1 MKKWKQWKRGI
12 AAALAA
18 AMLFG
23 SIPASAEELFT
34 DGGAPALELEAGT
47 GESASAVPQS
57 DFQEGAQESGSFF
70 TDMPAAEE
78 PADTA
83 GETETAEPPA
93 AGPIE
98 EEPGTDVPPAASPTE
113 EGMEGGADTQPEGEA
128 SPGDPETVPSPDEG
142 FGDST
147 FIDGDVSDSFF
158 AGGDTPSGGEAGD
171 TAVADM
177 DGVGVPAEYPA
188 YDSLTI
194 AEILAM
200 DPEQAWAAT
209 ELLNAQGAA
218 AFALAAEEE
227 EEKTWSFDAY
237 YVGQD
242 DPYYVSK
249 TDDFT
254 LKYQMEFH
262 TDYDLKEPGDA
273 VIRIPRALLK
283 YRDRDGGDLIYPSD
297 IAVPEGGKNEDG
309 TYKRVDSRVTPFNYY
324 VETTDNVE
332 YLVFYNYK
340 PIQAGTN
347 AAWQVLYKNLD
358 AGKIVDGTTWSL
370 VPTVAVKKEEPKAC
384 HPLEGVV
391 HTDAV
396 LKSVTKDAFDIYG
409 KSYGPGLYTRSQV
422 ESVLGRKLSGWFAE
436 NFDDYVYVGWTV
448 SVDVDV
454 VQPVQLSFKDWP
466 PNDDTEGEL
475 VGIRCFANLNYYTKE
490 EAAEDKRKN
499 EGIRDIRVVTAYP
512 KYAVQP
518 GVQVDN
524 TFTVTMTKYDTREK
538 QEKSDDAYWTY
549 KAYHWIPTGHIYNA
563 WKYVKYRDN
572 KGKDDQLNSF
582 PGWLNLFEALKGET
596 EETASQYLDSFPFT
610 VETYVNGYKLT
621 HYTDSSLSN
630 LGERIPGSYYTVDT
644 RDGFY
649 DHDGNEI
656 NDPTIADRPITD
668 GYSLHAYSNT
678 DGNEGVEIPLTPADY
693 YLTDVTVERDDDS
706 YDVWEDW
713 YVEEPETD
721 DIDQDIRVY
730 GSYDGAN
737 WTENPIYTI
746 SWEAAQGGEEISLP
760 ESCLTDGNGQRLVA
774 VRTSYNSI
782 NYRSSCYLRF
792 RVQLR
797 HDSPAIQKLMEG
809 DSNENQ
815 AITVRNTSRSDFS
828 YVPGEENV
836 QTTEWGSLY
845 RSREAHISRVGKAAN
860 AFKTAKVSNDTIN
873 GRVLVDYNLTAW
885 LGYEVYSQTAV
896 NYLRSK
902 NMNGF
907 LFPDLKEGGK
917 EWVFYDL
924 LPYGMTLEPT
934 QPVTA
939 GRITDLDSREH
950 YQDYPQSWDKTGVT
964 VSVGP
969 EDITDS
975 WKGTGRTMVRFHLK
989 YSGTDP
995 TVYSRR
1001 KILGDDHPDKWMEEG
1016 MWMEGWGVSFRARY
1030 DWEDLS
1036 LMETEKNQCA
1046 FTTEN
1051 PNVPL
1056 LDVKGSVYANG
1067 KVPETGYD
1075 VFRQGIRDGEP
1086 GNPDIKNILYAQAG
1100 VSEDVAVAS
1109 TSTIKK
1115 LVRADE
1121 DLLNDYGTTA
1131 VVSPD
1136 GTYTYDVTV
1145 TSGATPTEDIVIYDR
1160 LEYAV
1165 VDRTAKDTMEFGGR
1179 DSLDQIWQGIFL
1191 GVDTTEL
1198 RSLGIDAKVYYS
1210 TNPEAARPRRTGIT
1224 GGNQDYATPDE
1235 AFGSGDWILAKDWTQ
1250 GLSEVRAV
1258 AVDICRTT
1266 EDKDYILPAMEAV
1279 GFKILMQ
1286 APSEAVDATP
1296 YTYNNPAFYSK
1307 PVNSNTPEMV
1317 VGNSVRVELTQEE
1330 GGLTV
1335 RKEFDENG
1343 QVPEE
1348 LLDQE
1353 FTFTI
1358 TYPALTEG
1366 GDCPPFAYQEYTL
1379 WKKDGDGNWKK
1390 EEGSLRTTD
1399 KDGSLTLHAGEE
1411 ARFEKVRGA
1420 EKLLVAEEEDP
1431 FWRPEIEET
1440 TKTDEDTGKEKL
1452 IHTFKNLYRPV
1463 LYIQKKTR
1471 AVPEDQKKEIE
1482 EQTFAFSVKASYEDA
1497 EGNVIEQDFAGK
1509 EYWLV
1514 DAARTDGRIPNKV
1527 GTGNFDKDGILYLK
1541 EGQIAAVRL
1550 DSLDSHYTVTEL
1562 PEQGSDPDDWLC
1574 DSPEKEGD
1582 ASLKGSKAEIT
1593 NTYLWKGLL
1602 LTKEITHQDK
1612 ENVAKARPDLPFTF
1626 EVRKVLTDADGKPLL
1641 DEDGNEKTE
1650 PVTGNTWTL
1659 LNTDGS
1665 MPGEGGRPD
1674 GTTEDEVVKGV
1685 LDGRGRFTC
1694 AMAGRT
1700 VKIGKLE
1707 AGATYLIYEV
1717 DYKKE
1722 GEDYP
1727 AGTTEEQKKLLG
1739 LYEPV
1744 NGGMTEV
1751 TMPIYSA
1758 NKSAVITNDYRK
1770 RPLIVSKQ
1778 VILGEDAT
1786 EQQMQEAATRQFTMT
1801 VYLNGKLLANTPYEL
1816 RKNGQKVDDTPR
1828 ETDENGALKLR
1839 DGESA
1844 YFKEIGV
1851 PGDTFEVKETPD
1863 VLVNEISFD
1872 QIYPT
1877 DGKPSEGV
1885 LSVDGGTASFVNGI
1899 KGSMVLS
1906 KEYVGG
1912 DAAGSAI
1919 AGKIAADE
1927 SGDLKKEFSVKAKVE
1942 LYDADSK
1949 VITVTSEWDFTKLP
1963 VLDTATGE
1971 KKTYKWFF
1979 GREKGI
1985 LTLEPGKLY
1994 IIPQSLSFNYAGV
2007 KTVSSYKITE
2017 LETDYAKFFVD
2028 TDGEGNVTERW
2039 LHIRQKPEGPIAG
2052 TIEDNPVAKLVNE
2065 ITEDNLKGSL
2075 IEKRMGINPETRLPQ
2090 EVPEGAALTL
2100 QVERYSAQAQKWLP
2114 AEGVP
2119 YLATDHL
2126 LYGGKGYDLSCTMT
2140 EGRYGVTGA
2149 DGRIRLTKSAETYAY
2164 PAVQFLKDE
2173 VKLNLYGDPEE
2184 SLITDGTLRLVE
2196 VPEETDA
2203 SWGLLAGYGKRESL
2217 SYSMEE
2223 REGTVLY
2230 NNRQGSP
2237 VEIAKVMDTDSD
2249 ETFTMILMQVLSA
2262 TGQPI
2267 TEPGQIRE
2275 RQAVPGIAYTV
2286 YDSGSGEEIR
2296 RGETGKNG
2304 EIPLRAGQYAR
2315 LELPEDT
2322 KWTVEELLD
2331 TTAVLKDL
2339 TGTPEEKMSK
2349 LSDNLML
2356 LNQPETKIEK
2366 LGTITY
2372 YANGGRFGENA
2383 DAPTVQPVTYC
2394 MKDGKPV
2401 SVGEDVSTPEWMIG
2415 KVFDGWYK
2423 NADGTEAFDIATYD
2437 CTEDLKV
2444 YAKWKLV
2451 DVKYAV
2457 ALYGIEADS
2466 YKDGGVDKA
2475 GLTFGPAT
2483 GADYTDSFKAHTPS
2497 AGTTVNGNPYRCL
2510 HNDTW
2515 EEIIEWS
2522 ERDSHV
2528 YEECLSNG
2536 CTHSVEVA
2544 LSDALKYR
2552 SFSMSGDG
2560 ASMLCHSI
2568 KNIYNEWNKS
2578 AITGG
2583 WPASRIRATLN
2594 GADSLTDT
2602 GVAGTDVLD
2611 GTNCLLSC
2619 FPEELQTAIVA
2630 KEVKSDTV
2638 YNDITGGNQ
2647 TTYDKL
2653 WLFSG
2658 IEYFKDITDPEYKR
2672 PNEGSAYEGAKTYG
2686 DLSAVG
2692 RSETGNSEDIWLRSL
2707 APNSDE
2713 FIEIIA
2719 SYGNWSGKLSIMG
2732 IRTNNNGLSPGF
2744 CIR

>member
-297 IAVPEGGKNEDG
+297 IAVPEGGIEEDG
-309 TYKRVDSRVTPFNYY
+309 TYKKIESRVTPFNYY
-324 VETTDNVE
+324 VDGND
-332 YLVFYNYK
+332 LVFYNYK
-340 PIQAGTN
+340 PVQAGTN

-358 AGKIVDGTTWSL
+358 VSKIVDGTTWSL
-370 VPTVAVKKEEPKAC
+370 TPTVIVENEEPKAY
-384 HPLEGVV
+384 HSLEGVV

-396 LKSVTKDAFDIYG
+396 LKSVTKDILNISG

-422 ESVLGRKLSGWFAE
+422 ESVLGKKLEGEFAG
-436 NFDDYVYVGWTV
+436 NFDSYVYVGWTV

-454 VQPVQLSFKDWP
+454 VQPVSLSFADMTTYGDK
-466 PNDDTEGEL
+466 EGKL
-475 VGIRCFANLNYYTKE
+475 VGFSCPETIDYYTE
-490 EAAEDKRKN
+490 ENAASDKKSNR
-499 EGIRDIRVVTAYP
+499 GIRDIRVVTAYP
-512 KYAVQP
+512 KEVVKP
-518 GVQVDN
+518 GDQVDN
-524 TFTVTMTKYDTREK
+524 TVTVTMTKFDTGER
-538 QEKSDDAYWTY
+538 QEKSDEASWIYKDYYW
-549 KAYHWIPTGHIYNA
+549 KPTGEIYA
-563 WKYVKYRDN
+563 SWKSGGGSY
-572 KGKDDQLNSF
+572 
-582 PGWLNLFEALKGET
+582 PGWLNLFEVLQGET

-610 VETYVNGYKLT
+610 VRTEVNGYKLT

-644 RDGFY
+644 KDGFY
-649 DHDGNEI
+649 DYGGEI
-656 NDPTIADRPITD
+656 RDSAIADRPITD

-678 DGNEGVEIPLTPADY
+678 DGNKGEEFHLTPEDY
-693 YLTDVTVERDDDS
+693 YLTDVTVQRIDRS
-706 YDVWEDW
+706 YDVWEDEA
-713 YVEEPETD
+713 VKEPETD
-721 DIDQDIRVY
+721 EIDQNIQVY
-730 GSYDGAN
+730 GSYDGKK
-737 WTENPIYTI
+737 WTEKPIYTI
-746 SWEAAQGGEEISLP
+746 LWDDAKGGEKIALP
-760 ESCLTDGNGQRLVA
+760 ESCLTDKDGHRLVA

-782 NYRSSCYLRF
+782 NYESTCYLRF
-792 RVQLR
+792 QVQLR
-797 HDSPAIQKLMEG
+797 RDSQVILDLMEG
-809 DSNENQ
+809 DKNENQ

-828 YVPGEENV
+828 YVPGAGEEK
-836 QTTEWGSLY
+836 QEWGSLY
-845 RSREAHISRVGKAAN
+845 RSGGAHISRVGKAAN
-860 AFKTAKVSNDTIN
+860 AYKTAKVSNDTIN

-885 LGYEVYSQTAV
+885 LGYEVYSQAAV
-896 NYLRSK
+896 NYLRGK
-902 NMNGF
+902 NIDGF
-907 LFPDLKEGGK
+907 LFPDLNEGGK

-939 GRITDLDSREH
+939 GRITGLDSMGH
-950 YQDYPQSWDKTGVT
+950 YQDYPQSWDQTGVT
-964 VSVGP
+964 VSVKT
-969 EDITDS
+969 EDITDN

-995 TVYSRR
+995 TVYSR
-1001 KILGDDHPDKWMEEG
+1001 G

-1046 FTTEN
+1046 FTTKD
-1051 PNVPL
+1051 PKVSL
-1056 LDVKGSVYANG
+1056 LYVKDRVYANG
-1067 KVPETGYD
+1067 EVPGTDYD
-1075 VFRQGIRDGEP
+1075 VFKNGIRDGEP
-1086 GNPDIKNILYAQAG
+1086 GDPEVKNILYAQAG
-1100 VSEDVAVAS
+1100 VNEDVPVAS

-1115 LVRADE
+1115 LVRADA
-1121 DLLNDYGTTA
+1121 DRLNDYGVTA
-1131 VVSPD
+1131 VVNPK

-1145 TSGATPTEDIVIYDR
+1145 TSGGTPTKDIVIYDR

-1165 VDRTAKDTMEFGGR
+1165 EDRSEKDTMNFGNATELADVWKGT
-1179 DSLDQIWQGIFL
+1179 FL

-1198 RSLGIDAKVYYS
+1198 ESLGINAKVYYS
-1210 TNPEAARPRRTGIT
+1210 DKQDAARPRRTDIT
-1224 GGNQDYATPDE
+1224 GGNQDYATPDD
-1235 AFGSGDWILAKDWTQ
+1235 AFGSSDWVPAEDWTKK
-1250 GLSEVRAV
+1250 LSEVRAV
-1258 AVDICRTT
+1258 AVDIRRTT
-1266 EDKDYILPAMEAV
+1266 EDEPYILPAMEAV
-1279 GFKILMQ
+1279 GFKIRMQ
-1286 APSEAVDATP
+1286 APPEAVDAKP

-1307 PVNSNTPEMV
+1307 PVNSETQEMV
-1317 VGNSVRVELTQEE
+1317 VGNSVRVELAQKE

-1335 RKEFDENG
+1335 RKEFEETN

-1348 LLDQE
+1348 LRDQA

-1399 KDGSLTLHAGEE
+1399 KNGSFILHADEE
-1411 ARFEKVRGA
+1411 ARFEKVRGV
-1420 EKLLVAEEEDP
+1420 KSLQVAEEENP
-1431 FWRPEIEET
+1431 FWRPEIIKEEPE
-1440 TKTDEDTGKEKL
+1440 TDAGKEKL
-1452 IHTFKNLYRPV
+1452 IYTFKNHYRPV
-1463 LYIQKKTR
+1463 LYIQKKTQ
-1471 AVPEDQKKEIE
+1471 AVPEDQKEEIR
-1482 EQTFAFSVKASYEDA
+1482 EQTFAFSVEASYKDA
-1497 EGNVIEQDFAGK
+1497 EGNVIKQNFADE

-1514 DAARTDGRIPNKV
+1514 DAARTDGSIPNKV
-1527 GTGNFDKDGILYLK
+1527 GTGKFDKDGILYLK
-1541 EGQIAAVRL
+1541 ESQIAAVRL
-1550 DSLDSHYTVTEL
+1550 DSPDSHYTVTEL
-1562 PEQGSDPDDWLC
+1562 LEKNSQDWLC

-1582 ASLKGSKAEIT
+1582 AALKGSKVEIT
-1593 NTYLWKGLL
+1593 NTYRWKDLL
-1602 LTKEITHQDK
+1602 LTKEITHQDA
-1612 ENVAKARPDLPFTF
+1612 ENVKKNRKDLPFTF
-1626 EVRKVLTDADGKPLL
+1626 EVRKVMTDADGKPLL
-1641 DEDGNEKTE
+1641 DKDGKEQTE

-1665 MPGEGGRPD
+1665 MPGEEGPD
-1674 GTTEDEVVKGV
+1674 ETEPGETVYGT
-1685 LDGRGRFTC
+1685 LDADGRFTC

-1717 DYKKE
+1717 AYEKE
-1722 GEDYP
+1722 EDYP
-1727 AGTTEEQKKLLG
+1727 AGITDAQKTLLG
-1739 LYEPV
+1739 IYEPV
-1744 NGGMTEV
+1744 YGGMAEV
-1751 TMPIYSA
+1751 EMPIYSA
-1758 NKSAVITNDYRK
+1758 NKNAVITNDYRK
-1770 RPLIVSKQ
+1770 RPLTVSKQ
-1778 VILGEDAT
+1778 VILGSNPKPQEI
-1786 EQQMQEAATRQFTMT
+1786 QEAATRQFTMT
-1801 VYLNGKLLANTPYEL
+1801 VYLNGKLLANMPYEL
-1816 RKNGQKVDDTPR
+1816 RKNGKKTGDGQ
-1828 ETDENGALKLR
+1828 TDEYGTLTLR

-1851 PGDTFEVKETPD
+1851 PGDTFEVRETTDAPI
-1863 VLVNEISFD
+1863 NGISFE

-1877 DGKPSEGV
+1877 EGKPSEGI
-1885 LSVDGGTASFVNGI
+1885 LSGDGGTASFVNGV

-1912 DAAGSAI
+1912 DAAGSVI
-1919 AGKIAADE
+1919 AGKIAADAA
-1927 SGDLKKEFSVKAKVE
+1927 GDLKKEFSVEARVE
-1942 LYDADSK
+1942 LYDTAGK
-1949 VITVTSEWDFTKLP
+1949 LITGSENAYAYLQ

-1971 KKTYKWFF
+1971 KKQYQWYLGK
-1979 GREKGI
+1979 EKGI
-1985 LTLEPGKLY
+1985 LILEPGKLY
-1994 IIPQSLSFNYAGV
+1994 IIPQSLYVYSGGGS

-2017 LETDYAKFFVD
+2017 LKTDYAKLFED
-2028 TDGEGNVTERW
+2028 TGEVGNVNQTW
-2039 LHIRQKPEGPIAG
+2039 IHIRQKPEGAITG
-2052 TIEDNPVAKLVNE
+2052 TIEDDPVAKLVNE
-2065 ITEDNLKGSL
+2065 ITTMEEPTGSL
-2075 IEKRMGINPETRLPQ
+2075 IEKRMAIGPETRIPQ

-2100 QVERYSAQAQKWLP
+2100 QVERYSTQAQRWLP

-2126 LYGGKGYDLSCTMT
+2126 LYDGKGYNLTCIVT

-2149 DGRIRLTKSAETYAY
+2149 DGRIRFIKSAETYAY
-2164 PAVQFLKDE
+2164 PVVQFLKDE
-2173 VKLNLYGDPEE
+2173 VKLNLYEDPGEN
-2184 SLITDGTLRLVE
+2184 TVADGTLRLVE

-2203 SWGLLAGYGKRESL
+2203 SWGFLAGYGKRGSL

-2223 REGTVLY
+2223 QDGTVLY

-2237 VEIAKVMDTDSD
+2237 VEIAKAMDTDSD

-2262 TGQPI
+2262 AGQPI
-2267 TEPGQIRE
+2267 TNPEQIRE

-2286 YDSGSGEEIR
+2286 YDSESGKEIR

-2304 EIPLRAGQYAR
+2304 EITLRAGQYAR

-2331 TTAVLKDL
+2331 TTAALKDL

-2356 LNQPETKIEK
+2356 LNQPETKEMK
-2366 LGTITY
+2366 FGTITY
-2372 YANGGRFGENA
+2372 DATGGRFGEDA
-2383 DAPTVQPVTYC
+2383 GAPTVQPVTYY
-2394 MKDGKPV
+2394 MKDGTPV
-2401 SVGEDVSTPEWMIG
+2401 PVGGDISTPEWPG
-2415 KVFDGWYK
+2415 YGFAGWYK
-2423 NADGTEAFDIATYD
+2423 DADGTETFDIGTYD
-2437 CTEDLKV
+2437 CTEDLRV
-2444 YAKWKLV
+2444 YAKWKVV

-2466 YKDGGVDKA
+2466 YEGGEADKA

-2483 GADYTDSFKAHTPS
+2483 GASYVQAFKAHSPS
-2497 AGTTVNGNPYRCL
+2497 DQTKSGHDHRCL
-2510 HNDTW
+2510 HNDDWNT
-2515 EEIIEWS
+2515 IIYWS
-2522 ERDSHV
+2522 KEDPYV
-2528 YEECLSNG
+2528 YEQCLEEG
-2536 CTHSVEVA
+2536 CTHAVELA
-2544 LSDALKYR
+2544 LNEQLKKETYPN
-2552 SFSMSGDG
+2552 MKGDG
-2560 ASMLCHSI
+2560 ASILYDSI
-2568 KNIYNEWNKS
+2568 QDNYRNWNS
-2578 AITGG
+2578 TDQNTGG
-2583 WPASRIRATLN
+2583 WPASRVRATLN
-2594 GADSLTDT
+2594 GADSSTNNN
-2602 GVAGTDVLD
+2602 VAGTDVLD
-2611 GTNCLLSC
+2611 GTNCLLTC

-2638 YNDITGGNQ
+2638 HNNTVSENKI
-2647 TTYDKL
+2647 TYDKL
-2653 WLFSG
+2653 WLFSLK
-2658 IEYFKDITDPEYKR
+2658 EYFKEGIDPSSIR
-2672 PNEGSAYEGAKTYG
+2672 PNEGSAYDGAKTDG
-2686 DLSAVG
+2686 DSSAVG
-2692 RSETGNSEDIWLRSL
+2692 RREDGSTESFLLRSMPHFARFL
-2707 APNSDE
+2707 VYCTSDN
-2713 FIEIIA
+2713 
-2719 SYGNWSGKLSIMG
+2719 GNGAATLSADY
-2732 IRTNNNGLSPGF
+2732 TTCGLSPGF